1 MKTFISKYWKLILS
15 VLFGMTL
22 FFFWDVLYP
31 CYLSYQ
37 EQFQLFLFDSN
48 YFMERVIVPGGLA
61 DYIAEFF
68 TQF

>member
-1 MKTFISKYWKLILS
+1 
-15 VLFGMTL
+15 MTL

-68 TQF
+68 TQFYYIAFVGACIIAVIDSG